1 MVSQRPSLLID
12 TNVWLDY
19 FLPDRAGGKE
29 AIDLIVFAFEYEF
42 PLLYP
47 AAIVKDVFYVAVS
60 TFKRIARAEKGSLTQ
75 SDAVTATETAW
86 GCVNSMRK
94 QATAVGADESD
105 LWTACN
111 LRSVHNDLEDNLVV
125 AAAQRADA
133 TYLVTNDEAL
143 IKHAPVAALAT
154 AVALNTPPPG
164 AARPP
169 PAGWGLLNARLYTRR
184 GGRRRPPPLQLVVIP
199 AARVSWRPSRGFP
212 VVPGASGP
220 ARRAPRP
227 W

>member
-86 GCVNSMRK
+86 GCVKSMRK

-143 IKHAPVAALAT
+143 IKHAPADALA
-154 AVALNTPPPG
+154 
-164 AARPP
+164 
-169 PAGWGLLNARLYTRR
+169 LLKATL
-184 GGRRRPPPLQLVVIP
+184 
-199 AARVSWRPSRGFP
+199 
-212 VVPGASGP
+212 
-220 ARRAPRP
+220 
-227 W
+227 

>member
-1 MVSQRPSLLID
+1 M
-12 TNVWLDY
+12 
-19 FLPDRAGGKE
+19 
-29 AIDLIVFAFEYEF
+29 
-42 PLLYP
+42 
-47 AAIVKDVFYVAVS
+47 KDVFYVAVS
-60 TFKRIARAEKGSLTQ
+60 TFKRIARAEKGSLTP

-143 IKHAPVAALAT
+143 IKHAPVAALTPADALALLKAT
-154 AVALNTPPPG
+154 L
-164 AARPP
+164 
-169 PAGWGLLNARLYTRR
+169 
-184 GGRRRPPPLQLVVIP
+184 
-199 AARVSWRPSRGFP
+199 
-212 VVPGASGP
+212 
-220 ARRAPRP
+220 
-227 W
+227 